1 MFELWKSMSDF
12 QQEYDVMIKQNLKKK
27 KEKKNF
33 KTEKGNNR
41 KLQRFE
47 KGLLE
52 NITHGM

>member
-27 KEKKNF
+27 KRKKNF

>member
-12 QQEYDVMIKQNLKKK
+12 QQEYVMIKQNLKKK
-27 KEKKNF
+27 KNF
-33 KTEKGNNR
+33 KTEKGNTR